1 MSLQR
6 SRYEGQQVV
15 NSFNI
20 FLDSEKSS
28 IVGDKQSEGD
38 DVHVHFAG
46 QTIEAGDGEFIRL
59 SLLNFTMF
67 NNTYMINI
75 NNSRFNVRG
84 EATGHTNFYNVVNI
98 DRKNYGNLKD
108 IATSFA
114 TNLGTYLA
122 SVSSATTFENTT
134 ILPSTTT
141 MSTTDNRLLDIT
153 LTSKNGNGTP
163 IAHGITSLK
172 IQCLEAEGE
181 SYTILGGNRQDD
193 SSDTTFSSLKI
204 TGLTAGSNTIRIQG
218 YYPMQRLSDP
228 YVYLRCNNAN
238 NGLAMSVLNNDS
250 GRYNADILNSD
261 IFAKLL
267 KDVEYI
273 TYDSNTGDEY
283 FLNLQQRKLANLRFT
298 LTDSKGRKLG
308 RTSGQRDK
316 GTAAGLTTTT
326 TDSQGNPVIGFVSDD
341 QNTTGNLYFTAVLR
355 VDIIRNRMPQKLET
369 EGIPPPLPARK
380 AQSTLVWQ
388 DYGKP
393 KH

>member
-6 SRYEGQQVV
+6 SRYDGQQVV

-20 FLDSEKSS
+20 FIDSEKSS
-28 IVGDKQSEGD
+28 LVGDRQSEGD
-38 DVHVHFAG
+38 DVHIHFAG
-46 QTIEAGDGEFIRL
+46 QTIEAGDGEFIKL

-67 NNTYMINI
+67 NNTYMVNI

-84 EATGHTNFYNVVNI
+84 ASGTHPSFLDVVNI

-122 SVSSATTFENTT
+122 TKSAANSFENTI
-134 ILPSTTT
+134 ILPNTTS
-141 MSTTDNRLLDIT
+141 MSATDNRLLDIT
-153 LTSKNGNGTP
+153 LTAKNASSVT

-172 IQCLEAEGE
+172 IQCLEAEGD

-193 SSDTTFSSLKI
+193 STDTTFDSLKI
-204 TGLTAGSNTIRIQG
+204 TIATNTIRVQG
-218 YYPMQRLSDP
+218 FFPMQRLSDP
-228 YVYLRCNNAN
+228 YVYLRCNNSQ
-238 NGLAMSVLNNDS
+238 NGLAMSVLNNDA

-261 IFAKLL
+261 IVAKLF

-273 TYDSNTGDEY
+273 TYDSSTGEEY

-308 RTSGQRDK
+308 RTSLQKDL
-316 GTAAGLTTTT
+316 GTSAGLT
-326 TDSQGNPVIGFVSDD
+326 DSSLDFESNN
-341 QNTTGNLYFTAVLR
+341 QNTTGNLYFTAVVR
-355 VDIIRNRMPQKLET
+355 VDIIRNRMPMKLES
-369 EGIPPPLPARK
+369 EGVDPSLPARK
-380 AQSTLVWQ
+380 TQAPLVWT
-388 DYGKP
+388 DYGMP
-393 KH
+393 KY